1 VSKKNTT
8 IYIDTDT
15 LLQFDIIAERTGTNR
30 SRWVNSKMKQ
40 WIKEQDRLERLAKR
54 SQEE

>member
-1 VSKKNTT
+1 MSKKNTT
-8 IYIDTDT
+8 IYIDTET

-54 SQEE
+54 SQED